1 MVVGGAGVAAEAEEE
16 QGAVVFGRP
25 AEFLAELLVACYA
38 GRGGGGTYGWGVAG
52 FAAGLLL
59 VRHGGLVLGVVV
71 VVVVEFECGFVLCG
85 CVVIVGEEGTKVGD
99 DRQIREKVGKILLEG
114 RRIQDYVT

>member
-1 MVVGGAGVAAEAEEE
+1 MRSFSGVQLNFSRSCQSRAML
-16 QGAVVFGRP
+16 GV
-25 AEFLAELLVACYA
+25 
-38 GRGGGGTYGWGVAG
+38 GGGTYGWGVAG

-59 VRHGGLVLGVVV
+59 GRHGGLVLGVVV